1 MLPAADERLRTTS
14 TTSSASLAPAP
25 SSASASSPSG
35 VSSPNASAGPLGG
48 RDRLPRVALIGNPN
62 TGKTTV
68 FNRLCGTRAKT
79 SNFPGTTTSARI
91 GRATI
96 GSNGAGSNGSNGG
109 LAIGQAQTSIEVV
122 DLPGLYRLSLDTP
135 ESNICR
141 SVLQGE
147 GLYRAPDA
155 ILVVVDACNLTRNLM
170 LVGELLQFNRPVIVA
185 LNMVDLAQKR
195 GLTLDAETIGTEI
208 GCPVIPLVARKGIG
222 FDDLRATLDRL
233 IITGSS
239 AKIPNAL
246 PATPDD
252 SAASQEALETW
263 ADRVVTKSVGGHSA
277 IGAATDTLTE
287 RLDKTF
293 THPVAGLIVF
303 ALVMGALFW
312 TLFALA
318 TLPMDLIEAVFAHLG
333 SWVHDVMPD
342 GALRDLVSEG
352 IIGGIAGSVVFLPQI
367 CLLFFLISILEDTGY
382 LARAAFVM
390 DRLLCRFG
398 LPGHAFVPLLSAHA
412 CALPGIMSARL
423 IPDRRDRLAT
433 ILVAPLMSCS
443 ARLPV
448 YVLLTSMLFVD
459 RPLLAAAAFAAL
471 YSLGAIAAL
480 LSAFVI
486 RRTLVK
492 GTARPMVLELPSY
505 KMPSFMNA
513 ILTAKDQGFAF
524 LKTAGTVIMAICVVM
539 WWLNTYPHSAPPPH
553 VDALRASAA
562 QAEQARDAD
571 RAAAL
576 TEEADQ
582 LEARAA
588 QSNSFAGRIGKTIQ
602 PVFAPLGY
610 DWQLTVGVLT
620 SFLAR
625 EVFVSTM
632 SVLLGGS
639 SDDVEDLGVIER
651 IRTAARDDGTPL
663 FTPAVSASMLVF
675 FVLAMQCLSTLAVTR
690 VETGSI
696 KWAAVQFAYM
706 SVLAY
711 AGAFVTYQGL
721 RLFGVQ

>member
-1 MLPAADERLRTTS
+1 
-14 TTSSASLAPAP
+14 
-25 SSASASSPSG
+25 
-35 VSSPNASAGPLGG
+35 
-48 RDRLPRVALIGNPN
+48 VALIGNPN

-91 GRATI
+91 GRTTI
-96 GSNGAGSNGSNGG
+96 GSNSGSNGGGSRGSNGSNAAGAG
-109 LAIGQAQTSIEVV
+109 SANGQSQTTIEVV

-141 SVLQGE
+141 SVLLGE

-170 LVGELLQFNRPVIVA
+170 LVGELLQFNRPVVVA
-185 LNMVDLAQKR
+185 LNMVDLAQRR
-195 GLTLDAETIGTEI
+195 GLTLDADTIAAEI

-222 FDDLRATLDRL
+222 FDELRATLDCL
-233 IITGSS
+233 IAAT
-239 AKIPNAL
+239 ATKAATRTTAATTTATATTATKTTPALL
-246 PATPDD
+246 PATLDD
-252 SAASQEALETW
+252 SAASQDALEAW
-263 ADRVVTKSVGGHSA
+263 ADRVFTRSVGGHAA
-277 IGAATDTLTE
+277 IGDATDTLTE

-303 ALVMGALFW
+303 AMVMGALFW
-312 TLFALA
+312 TLFAIA
-318 TLPMDLIEAVFAHLG
+318 TVPMDLIEAVFAHLG
-333 SWVHDVMPD
+333 SWVHDVMPE
-342 GALRDLVSEG
+342 GAVRDLVAEG

-398 LPGHAFVPLLSAHA
+398 LPGHAFVPLLSSHA

-448 YVLLTSMLFVD
+448 YVLLTSMLFVG
-459 RPLLAAAAFAAL
+459 RPLLAALAFAGL

-505 KMPSFMNA
+505 KIPSFMNA
-513 ILTAKDQGFAF
+513 ILTAKDQGIAF

-539 WWLNTYPHSAPPPH
+539 WWLNNYPHSAPPPGAE
-553 VDALRASAA
+553 ALRGARA
-562 QAEQARDAD
+562 QAEQARNAD
-571 RAAAL
+571 QAAAL
-576 TEEADQ
+576 TEEANL

-632 SVLLGGS
+632 SVLLGGT

-651 IRTAARDDGTPL
+651 IRTARRDDGGPL

-690 VETGSI
+690 VETGSVR
-696 KWAAVQFAYM
+696 WAAIQFAYM

-721 RLFGVQ
+721 RLFGVE

>member
-1 MLPAADERLRTTS
+1 MLPAADERLRTISS
-14 TTSSASLAPAP
+14 TAQAPPTPAASTARAQAASTPA
-25 SSASASSPSG
+25 S
-35 VSSPNASAGPLGG
+35 PLGG
-48 RDRLPRVALIGNPN
+48 RDRLPRIALIGNPN

-96 GSNGAGSNGSNGG
+96 GSNGTGSGSNSIGSN
-109 LAIGQAQTSIEVV
+109 SIEAEIV

-195 GLTLDAETIGTEI
+195 GLTLDADTISAEI

-222 FDDLRATLDRL
+222 LDELRATLDRL
-233 IITGSS
+233 ITTGKATTGQLPGRPGRPGTPEMSGTPD
-239 AKIPNAL
+239 APLEGL
-246 PATPDD
+246 PATLDD
-252 SAASQEALETW
+252 SAASQEALEAW

-277 IGAATDTLTE
+277 VGAATDTLTE

-333 SWVHDVMPD
+333 SWVHDVMPE
-342 GALRDLVSEG
+342 GAVRDLIAEG

-448 YVLLTSMLFVD
+448 YVFLTSMLFVGQ
-459 RPLLAAAAFAAL
+459 PLYAALAFAGC
-471 YSLGAIAAL
+471 Y
-480 LSAFVI
+480 
-486 RRTLVK
+486 
-492 GTARPMVLELPSY
+492 
-505 KMPSFMNA
+505 
-513 ILTAKDQGFAF
+513 
-524 LKTAGTVIMAICVVM
+524 
-539 WWLNTYPHSAPPPH
+539 
-553 VDALRASAA
+553 
-562 QAEQARDAD
+562 
-571 RAAAL
+571 
-576 TEEADQ
+576 
-582 LEARAA
+582 
-588 QSNSFAGRIGKTIQ
+588 
-602 PVFAPLGY
+602 
-610 DWQLTVGVLT
+610 
-620 SFLAR
+620 
-625 EVFVSTM
+625 
-632 SVLLGGS
+632 LLG
-639 SDDVEDLGVIER
+639 
-651 IRTAARDDGTPL
+651 
-663 FTPAVSASMLVF
+663 AVSALV
-675 FVLAMQCLSTLAVTR
+675 S
-690 VETGSI
+690 
-696 KWAAVQFAYM
+696 AA
-706 SVLAY
+706 
-711 AGAFVTYQGL
+711 
-721 RLFGVQ
+721 